1 MSTRRKRRSIVVRL
15 LRAVA
20 RAARILMLAASG
32 LGPAPPRLEPQGRAP
47 TEQHEE

>member
-1 MSTRRKRRSIVVRL
+1 MSTRRRRRGVVVRL

-32 LGPAPPRLEPQGRAP
+32 LGPAPPRLEPPRPAP